1 MRWACALSP
10 GVSMSAVLLLSVV
23 LSAAP
28 VHAEEAPGEGGA
40 PAFDRLTLVLLER
53 GPAWSAEPGP
63 EAEERQ
69 AAHIAH
75 LQRMWDE
82 GHAEVCGP
90 VAGEAPDQQLR
101 GVCLYRTDRAEALE
115 LAGQDPAVKSEH
127 LRVVAHD
134 WYFGADHLA
143 FPQRLPDKPHHGGSH
158 GAHEPHQ
165 AHGGGRH
172 AEGPRHGASDRAT
185 VSHRF
190 DEVDRWVKVFDDP
203 ARDEWQKPEVLV
215 AALGIPKKAVVA
227 DIGAGTGYFN
237 PHLAAAVG
245 RRGRVIAVDVERSLV
260 DHMVRRAVA
269 EGTPQVEPRLGRFED
284 PGLLPGEADL
294 ILMVDTYHHI
304 DRRKDYFAR
313 LRAALAP
320 GGRLVIVDF
329 KQGELPV
336 GPPPDHRIAPEV
348 VEAELT
354 AVGYQLVAAPEL
366 LPHQFVR
373 VFQSSVAP

>member
-1 MRWACALSP
+1 MRWARSVSP
-10 GVSMSAVLLLSVV
+10 GVSMSASLLLSVA
-23 LSAAP
+23 LSMAP
-28 VHAEEAPGEGGA
+28 VHAEEAPGDDSA
-40 PAFDRLTLVLLER
+40 PEFDRLTLVLLER

-63 EAEERQ
+63 EAEARQ

-90 VAGEAPDQQLR
+90 VAGDAPDQTLR
-101 GVCLYRTDRAEALE
+101 GICLYRLDRAQALE
-115 LAGQDPAVKSEH
+115 LARQDPAVKSEH
-127 LRVVAHD
+127 LQVVAHD
-134 WYFGADHLA
+134 WYFGEGYLA
-143 FPQRLPDKPHHGGSH
+143 FPQRLPDKVRHS
-158 GAHEPHQ
+158 GAHGPPKQGH
-165 AHGGGRH
+165 AHGGGPH
-172 AEGPRHGASDRAT
+172 AERPRHGGSDRAT
-185 VSHRF
+185 VTHRF

-203 ARDEWQKPEVLV
+203 ARDAWQQPEVLV

-245 RRGRVIAVDVERSLV
+245 RKGRVIAVDVERSLV
-260 DHMVRRAVA
+260 DHMVRRAA
-269 EGTPQVEPRLGRFED
+269 QEGTPQVMPRLGRFDD

-313 LRAALAP
+313 LKGALAP

-348 VEAELT
+348 VESELS
-354 AVGYQLVAAPEL
+354 AVGYQLVSAPEL